1 MVSRGQATDHMHDA
15 TYTPPATLD
24 TLRQR
29 SLVIGVIG
37 LVAAGAGALVSP
49 AQFFHSYLLAFL
61 FWLAA
66 ALGGLALTMLHH
78 MSGGGWGVVLRRIFE
93 ASARTLPWMA
103 LFFVPL
109 VFGLNDLYPWTDTAM
124 VAGDHILKE
133 KTLYLNVPFFLV
145 RAVLYFAIWSGLA
158 FYLTRWSAEQDRTG
172 SPALATRMQST
183 SAVGLV
189 LYVLTMT
196 FASIDWGMSL
206 EPHWFSTMYGFL
218 FVIGQAL
225 MALAVAIVVARRL
238 SMEPPMSGVYNAGHF
253 HDFGKLLFAFTMVW
267 AYLSFSQFLIIWS
280 ANLPEEIPWYQHRL
294 SHGWEYLGIAL
305 VAFHFAVPFIVLL
318 SRRTKRNSTV
328 LARMAM
334 WLIVARFLDLFYLIG
349 PEAYPHGLAVHWL
362 DAAAVVGLGGIW
374 VALFTS
380 NLKSRPL
387 LPVHDAGLAD
397 ALQAE
402 HH

>member
-15 TYTPPATLD
+15 TYTPPASLD

-29 SLVIGVIG
+29 SLVIGVVG

-109 VFGLNDLYPWTDTAM
+109 VFGLTDLYPWTDTAM

-145 RAVLYFAIWSGLA
+145 RAVLYFAIWNGLA
-158 FYLTRWSAEQDRTG
+158 FCLTRWSAEQDRTG

-238 SMEPPMSGVYNAGHF
+238 STEPPMSGVYNAGHF

-334 WLIVARFLDLFYLIG
+334 WLIVARVLDLFYLIG
-349 PEAYPHGLAVHWL
+349 PEAYPHGLGFHWL
-362 DAAAVVGLGGIW
+362 DVAAVVGLGGIW

>member
-15 TYTPPATLD
+15 TYTPPASLD

-109 VFGLNDLYPWTDTAM
+109 VFGLKDLYPWTDTAM

-133 KTLYLNVPFFLV
+133 KALYLNVPFFLV
-145 RAVLYFAIWSGLA
+145 RAVLYFAIWNGLA

-172 SPALATRMQST
+172 SPVLATRMQST

-294 SHGWEYLGIAL
+294 SHGWEYLGIVL

-318 SRRTKRNSTV
+318 SRRTKRNSAV

-349 PEAYPHGLAVHWL
+349 PEAYTHGLGFHWL